1 METTIFSRRD
11 RRRLDRAADHY
22 LHACYRNRTAA
33 RVTEFAA
40 VLELTQPYLSRFVA
54 AVTGLP
60 VRDYLRQRQLAYTE
74 YLLQATP
81 LPVDKVAVASG
92 FGDSSTFYRCFK
104 AAYGSTPSVYR
115 SKIMKCDDAKTLAPV
130 AGIIPMRSEE
140 IMKCQ

>member
-22 LHACYRNRTAA
+22 LLACYRNRTAA

-54 AVTGLP
+54 AITGLP
-60 VRDYLRQRQLAYTE
+60 VRDYLRRRQLAYAE
-74 YLLQATP
+74 YLLRATP
-81 LPVDKVAVASG
+81 LLVDEVAIASG
-92 FGDSSTFYRCFK
+92 FGDPSTFYRCFK

-115 SKIMKCDDAKTLAPV
+115 REVMKCDLAKTFTPV
-130 AGIIPMRSEE
+130 AGLASMRSDEV
-140 IMKCQ
+140 MKCQ